1 MSTTEIIPGV
11 LWQVSLRIVNARI
24 SLVTPTCA

>member
-11 LWQVSLRIVNARI
+11 LWQVSLRIVNVFV
-24 SLVTPTCA
+24 LNDGND